1 MHMRFTHSH
10 APLPTMLL
18 ASAAIILSVAFGNF
32 QERATAA
39 SSGDTTWTVYHGNAI
54 GSGVSTALKSVTTA
68 RRAWSSP
75 VLSGELYGEPLVFSN
90 DVFVATENDT
100 VYALTSSRG

>member
-18 ASAAIILSVAFGNF
+18 ASAAIMLSVSFGIS
-32 QERATAA
+32 QARATAA

-75 VLSGELYGEPLVFSN
+75 TLAGEIYGEPLVYSN
-90 DVFVATENDT
+90 HVFVATESDT
-100 VYALTSSRG
+100 VYALA